1 MSNIQDLKHRRGTGD
16 CYEQIV
22 NERKISDALEREL
35 NAAKAEV
42 ERLCKINAFNLE
54 TTARYVAERDAARQA
69 LRDMLSQTAH
79 IAGDVW
85 HLPSCSTDEVKRWL
99 KSAGLEES

>member
-42 ERLCKINAFNLE
+42 ERLLGNNTGIIKG
-54 TTARYVAERDAARQA
+54 ERF
-69 LRDMLSQTAH
+69 
-79 IAGDVW
+79 
-85 HLPSCSTDEVKRWL
+85 
-99 KSAGLEES
+99 

>member
-35 NAAKAEV
+35 NAARE
-42 ERLCKINAFNLE
+42 
-54 TTARYVAERDAARQA
+54 A